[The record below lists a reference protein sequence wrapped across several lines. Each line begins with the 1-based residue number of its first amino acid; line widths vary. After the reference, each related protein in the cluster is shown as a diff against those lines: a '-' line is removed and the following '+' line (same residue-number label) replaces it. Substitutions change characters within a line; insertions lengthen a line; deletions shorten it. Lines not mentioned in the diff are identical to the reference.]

1 MLDRNRQHQIAG
13 PGHGQALSADLY
25 YDGAQNYS
33 PYGRDY
39 SEQEQ
44 GFNPLKLLF
53 YAVQYRWLIVTMVAA
68 GLVAGV
74 IVTMMQ
80 TPKYQA
86 TTQLEVLVPSAKVFQ
101 DIEVIS
107 ENADVRA
114 FLTAREKLKSRALAQ
129 RVVFQL
135 GLSEKPDFLFPTP
148 SFSLGNIFYR
158 AFGISKSP
166 STEEKTPEQR
176 EAIAIGRILT
186 DLTVNLVPNTSL
198 LSITFV
204 DQKPKYASD
213 VANQVAQSFIDQRL
227 DQTSE
232 TSDLARQFIQEQVL
246 QVKQKLQK
254 SEEELVAYAKDA
266 GITITGD
273 DKSLI
278 GSNIEALNTALAT
291 AIQDRLDAGRVV
303 DQIDKG
309 RGSSLAPVL
318 ESEGLQ
324 KLSDK
329 LADLTSQYQQKLGI
343 LKPGFPEMQQ
353 LQSQIKE
360 LQRLYNNGVLAITDS
375 LRLKYQEAQ
384 NKEADLRSKLA
395 EMEKQ
400 QVVFNDKNIKYTILK
415 REVDSNRSQYDN
427 LIAKLNE
434 VGVSSE
440 LKTQS
445 AAIADFATQPDSPYS
460 PRLSINLAI
469 ALALFLALS
478 ASIIYVIEL
487 LNNTFTNP
495 EQIEKELGLAVLGIL
510 PVVDER
516 ELMTSI
522 ADQKSGLSEAYRS
535 LRTSLQFSGAE
546 GAPRSLVVTS
556 SEPSEGKSTTSF
568 KLGQDFAALGARVLI
583 VDGDLRKP
591 NLHRLFG
598 LDNTIGLSNLLTNT
612 VRKEDLTSIFRATKY
627 PNVTVLTSGT
637 IPPNPAD
644 LLSSPKMALIVTNLG
659 KRFDLVIIDAPPI
672 VGLSDAPILSRLAE
686 GTLMVISTN
695 QVTRKSAKAALKR
708 LRAAGANVVGAA
720 MSKFAVNKFDYNYAY
735 KYMNYQYYNYGTETG
750 NPKIEGKV
758 DDGASQ
764 HAYAKSPA
772 FSRLVRRVR
781 SSVGGFLDRAKSIS

>member
-1 MLDRNRQHQIAG
+1 
-13 PGHGQALSADLY
+13 
-25 YDGAQNYS
+25 
-33 PYGRDY
+33 YGRDY
-39 SEQEQ
+39 AGQDE
-44 GFNPLKLLF
+44 GFNPLKLLL
-53 YAVQYRWLIVTMVAA
+53 YIVQYRWLIVMMAAA

-80 TPKYQA
+80 TPKYLA

-101 DIEVIS
+101 DIEVVS
-107 ENADVRA
+107 ENSDVRA

-148 SFSLGNIFYR
+148 SFSPSNIVYR
-158 AFGISKSP
+158 AFGMSKSP
-166 STEEKTPEQR
+166 SIEEKTPEER
-176 EAIAIGRILT
+176 EAIAIKRIQE
-186 DLTVNLVPNTSL
+186 DLTVNLVTNTSL

-246 QVKQKLQK
+246 QVKQKLQT
-254 SEEELVAYAKDA
+254 SEEELVTYAKDA
-266 GITITGD
+266 GITVTGD

-291 AIQDRLDAGRVV
+291 AIQERLDAGRVV
-303 DQIDKG
+303 DQIEKG
-309 RGSSLAPVL
+309 RGSSLGPVL

-324 KLSDK
+324 KLSEK

-384 NKEADLRSKLA
+384 NKETDLKSKLA
-395 EMEKQ
+395 EMERQ

-415 REVDSNRSQYDN
+415 REVDSNRSQYDS

-445 AAIADFATQPDSPYS
+445 AAIVDFASLPTAPYS
-460 PRLSINLAI
+460 PRLSINLAV
-469 ALALFLALS
+469 ALALFMALA
-478 ASIIYVIEL
+478 ASIIYIIEL

-495 EQIEKELGLAVLGIL
+495 EQIEKELGLAMLGIL
-510 PVVDER
+510 PLVGDR
-516 ELMTSI
+516 ELIASI

-546 GAPRSLVVTS
+546 GAPRSLLVTS

-568 KLGQDFAALGARVLI
+568 KLGQDFAALGARVLL

-598 LDNTIGLSNLLTNT
+598 LDNAIGLSNLLTNT
-612 VRKEDLTSIFRATKY
+612 VRKDDLPGIFRPTKY

-644 LLSSPKMALIVTNLG
+644 LLSSPKMALILTNLG
-659 KRFDLVIIDAPPI
+659 KRFDLVI
-672 VGLSDAPILSRLAE
+672 
-686 GTLMVISTN
+686 
-695 QVTRKSAKAALKR
+695 
-708 LRAAGANVVGAA
+708 
-720 MSKFAVNKFDYNYAY
+720 
-735 KYMNYQYYNYGTETG
+735 
-750 NPKIEGKV
+750 
-758 DDGASQ
+758 
-764 HAYAKSPA
+764 
-772 FSRLVRRVR
+772 
-781 SSVGGFLDRAKSIS
+781 

>member
-1 MLDRNRQHQIAG
+1 MLDRNKQHRISG

-33 PYGRDY
+33 PYGPDY
-39 SEQEQ
+39 SEQDES
-44 GFNPLKLLF
+44 FNPLKLLF
-53 YAVQYRWLIVTMVAA
+53 YAAHYRWLIVTMAAA

-101 DIEVIS
+101 DIEVVS

-148 SFSLGNIFYR
+148 DFSLSNIFYR
-158 AFGISKSP
+158 AFRISKSP
-166 STEEKTPEQR
+166 SIQETTPEER
-176 EAIAIGRILT
+176 EAIAIGRILK
-186 DLTVNLVPNTSL
+186 DLTVNLVTNTSL
-198 LSITFV
+198 LSISFV

-232 TSDLARQFIQEQVL
+232 TSDLARKFIQEQVL

-266 GITITGD
+266 GITITGG

-278 GSNIEALNTALAT
+278 GSNIEALNTALAA
-291 AIQDRLDAGRVV
+291 AIQERLDAGRVV

-309 RGSSLAPVL
+309 RGSSLGPVL

-324 KLSDK
+324 KLSDR

-360 LQRLYNNGVLAITDS
+360 LQRLYNDGVLTITDS

-384 NKEADLRSKLA
+384 NKEDDLRAKLA

-415 REVDSNRSQYDN
+415 REVDSDRSQYDS

-445 AAIADFATQPDSPYS
+445 AAIVDFAAQPELPYS

-469 ALALFLALS
+469 ALALFMAMS
-478 ASIIYVIEL
+478 GTIIYLIEL

-495 EQIEKELGLAVLGIL
+495 EQVEKELGLAMLGIL
-510 PVVDER
+510 PLVDDR
-516 ELMTSI
+516 ELVASI

-546 GAPRSLVVTS
+546 GAPRSLLVTS

-612 VRKEDLTSIFRATKY
+612 VRKEDLAGIFRATKY

-644 LLSSPKMALIVTNLG
+644 LLSSPKMALIMTNLG

-735 KYMNYQYYNYGTETG
+735 KYMNYQYYNYGTSTA
-750 NPKIEGKV
+750 KIEGKV
-758 DDGASQ
+758 DDGAGQ
-764 HAYAKSPA
+764 PAYAKSPA

-781 SSVGGFLDRAKSIS
+781 FSIGGFLDRAKSIS

>member
-1 MLDRNRQHQIAG
+1 MLDRNRQPQLAG
-13 PGHGQALSADLY
+13 PGHGQALSADSY
-25 YDGAQNYS
+25 YDVPQNYG

-39 SEQEQ
+39 AGQDE
-44 GFNPLKLLF
+44 GFNPLKLLL
-53 YAVQYRWLIVTMVAA
+53 YIVQYRWLIVMMAAA

-80 TPKYQA
+80 TPKYLA

-101 DIEVIS
+101 DIEVVS
-107 ENADVRA
+107 ENSDVRA

-148 SFSLGNIFYR
+148 SFSPSNIVYR
-158 AFGISKSP
+158 AFGMSKSP
-166 STEEKTPEQR
+166 SIEEKTPEER
-176 EAIAIGRILT
+176 EAIAIKRIQE
-186 DLTVNLVPNTSL
+186 DLTVNLVTNTSL

-246 QVKQKLQK
+246 QVKQKLQT
-254 SEEELVAYAKDA
+254 SEEELVTYAKDA
-266 GITITGD
+266 GITVTGD

-291 AIQDRLDAGRVV
+291 AIQERLDAGRVV
-303 DQIDKG
+303 DQIEKG
-309 RGSSLAPVL
+309 RGSSLGPVL

-324 KLSDK
+324 KLSEK

-360 LQRLYNNGVLAITDS
+360 LQRIYNNGVLAITDS

-384 NKEADLRSKLA
+384 NKEADLKSKLA
-395 EMEKQ
+395 EMERQ

-415 REVDSNRSQYDN
+415 REVDSNRSQYDS

-445 AAIADFATQPDSPYS
+445 AAIVDFASLPTAPYS
-460 PRLSINLAI
+460 PRLSINLAV
-469 ALALFLALS
+469 ALALFMALA
-478 ASIIYVIEL
+478 ASIIYIIEL

-495 EQIEKELGLAVLGIL
+495 EQIEKELGLAMLGIL
-510 PVVDER
+510 PLVGDR
-516 ELMTSI
+516 ELIASI

-546 GAPRSLVVTS
+546 GAPRSLLVTS

-568 KLGQDFAALGARVLI
+568 KLGQDFAALGARVLL

-598 LDNTIGLSNLLTNT
+598 LDNAIGLSNLLTNT
-612 VRKEDLTSIFRATKY
+612 VRKDDLPGIFRPTKY

-644 LLSSPKMALIVTNLG
+644 LLSSPKMALILTNLG
-659 KRFDLVIIDAPPI
+659 KRFDLVIIDAPPV

-686 GTLMVISTN
+686 GTLMVVSTN
-695 QVTRKSAKAALKR
+695 QVTRKSAKTALKR
-708 LRAAGANVVGAA
+708 L
-720 MSKFAVNKFDYNYAY
+720 
-735 KYMNYQYYNYGTETG
+735 
-750 NPKIEGKV
+750 
-758 DDGASQ
+758 
-764 HAYAKSPA
+764 
-772 FSRLVRRVR
+772 
-781 SSVGGFLDRAKSIS
+781 

>member
-1 MLDRNRQHQIAG
+1 MLDRNRQHQIVG
-13 PGHGQALSADLY
+13 PGHGQALSADVF
-25 YDGAQNYS
+25 YDGAQNYGS
-33 PYGRDY
+33 YGHEF
-39 SEQEQ
+39 SEQDQ
-44 GFNPLKLLF
+44 GFNPVRLLF
-53 YAVQYRWLIVTMVAA
+53 YVVHYRWLIAIMAAA

-74 IVTMMQ
+74 VVTMMQ
-80 TPKYQA
+80 TPKYKA

-101 DIEVIS
+101 DIEVVS
-107 ENADVRA
+107 ENSDVRA

-148 SFSLGNIFYR
+148 SFSVSNLFYR

-166 STEEKTPEQR
+166 SIEEKTPEQR
-176 EAIAIGRILT
+176 EAIAIGRVLD
-186 DLTVNLVPNTSL
+186 DLTVDLVTNTSL

-213 VANQVAQSFIDQRL
+213 IANQVAQSFIDQRL

-266 GITITGD
+266 GITVTGD

-291 AIQDRLDAGRVV
+291 AIQERLDAGRVV

-309 RGSSLAPVL
+309 RGASLGPVL

-324 KLSDK
+324 KLSEK

-360 LQRLYNNGVLAITDS
+360 LQRVYNNGVLAITDS

-384 NKEADLRSKLA
+384 NKEADLRGKLA

-415 REVDSNRSQYDN
+415 REVDSNRSQYDS

-445 AAIADFATQPDSPYS
+445 AAIVDFATLPDRPYS

-469 ALALFLALS
+469 ALALFMAIS
-478 ASIIYVIEL
+478 ASIIYIIEL

-495 EQIEKELGLAVLGIL
+495 EQIEKELGLAMLGIL
-510 PVVDER
+510 PQVDDR
-516 ELMTSI
+516 EFAASI

-546 GAPRSLVVTS
+546 GAPRSLLVTS
-556 SEPSEGKSTTSF
+556 SEPAEGKSTTAF
-568 KLGQDFAALGARVLI
+568 KLGQDFAALGAKVLL

-612 VRKEDLTSIFRATKY
+612 VRKEDLVSVFRPTKY

-644 LLSSPKMALIVTNLG
+644 LLSSPRMALIVTNLS
-659 KRFDLVIIDAPPI
+659 KRYDLVIVDAPPV

-695 QVTRKSAKAALKR
+695 QVTRKSAKTALKR

-735 KYMNYQYYNYGTETG
+735 KYMNYQYYDYGANT
-750 NPKIEGKV
+750 PKLEGKV
-758 DDGASQ
+758 DDGAGQ
-764 HAYAKSPA
+764 PAAKSPT
-772 FSRLVRRVR
+772 FRHMVRRIR
-781 SSVGGFLDRAKSIS
+781 SGIGDFLDRAKSTS

>member
-13 PGHGQALSADLY
+13 PGHGQALSPDLY

-33 PYGRDY
+33 SYGRDY
-39 SEQEQ
+39 SDPDER
-44 GFNPLKLLF
+44 FNPLRLLF
-53 YAVQYRWLIVTMVAA
+53 YVAQYRWLIVMMAAA
-68 GLVAGV
+68 GLVAGA

-107 ENADVRA
+107 ENSDVRA

-148 SFSLGNIFYR
+148 DFSISNIFYR

-166 STEEKTPEQR
+166 SIEERTPEQR
-176 EAIAIGRILT
+176 EAIAIGRVLS
-186 DLTVNLVPNTSL
+186 DLTVNLVTNTSL
-198 LSITFV
+198 LSISFA

-213 VANQVAQSFIDQRL
+213 IANQVAQSFIDQRL

-266 GITITGD
+266 GITITGEE
-273 DKSLI
+273 KSLI
-278 GSNIEALNTALAT
+278 GSNIETLNAALAT
-291 AIQDRLDAGRVV
+291 AIQERLDAGRMV

-309 RGSSLAPVL
+309 RGSSLGPVL

-324 KLSDK
+324 KITEKLS
-329 LADLTSQYQQKLGI
+329 DLTSQYQQKLGI

-353 LQSQIKE
+353 LQAQIKE
-360 LQRLYNNGVLAITDS
+360 LQRLYSNGVLNITDS
-375 LRLKYQEAQ
+375 LRQKYQEAQ
-384 NKEADLRSKLA
+384 NKEADLKSKLA
-395 EMEKQ
+395 EMEMQ
-400 QVVFNDKNIKYTILK
+400 QVIFNDKNIKYTILK

-445 AAIADFATQPDSPYS
+445 AAIVDFATPPNRHYS
-460 PRLSINLAI
+460 PSLTINLAI
-469 ALALFLALS
+469 ALFLFLALS
-478 ASIIYVIEL
+478 ASIIYIIEL

-495 EQIEKELGLAVLGIL
+495 EQIEKELGLAMLGIL
-510 PVVDER
+510 PHVDDR
-516 ELMTSI
+516 ELIASI
-522 ADQKSGLSEAYRS
+522 ADPKSGLSEAYRS

-546 GAPRSLVVTS
+546 GAPRSLLVTS
-556 SEPSEGKSTTSF
+556 AEPSEGKSTTSF

-612 VRKEDLTSIFRATKY
+612 VRKEDLASIFRATKY

-659 KRFDLVIIDAPPI
+659 KRFDLVIIDAPPV

-695 QVTRKSAKAALKR
+695 QVTRKSAKTALKR

-735 KYMNYQYYNYGTETG
+735 KYMNYQYYDYGTST
-750 NPKIEGKV
+750 PKIEGKV
-758 DDGASQ
+758 DDGADQ
-764 HAYAKSPA
+764 PAYAKSPA
-772 FSRLVRRVR
+772 FRRLVRRIR
-781 SSVGGFLDRAKSIS
+781 SSVGGFVDRAKSVS

>member
-1 MLDRNRQHQIAG
+1 MLDRSRQHQIAG
-13 PGHGQALSADLY
+13 PGHGQALSSDLY
-25 YDGAQNYS
+25 YDSGQNYS
-33 PYGRDY
+33 PYGRDA
-39 SEQEQ
+39 EQDQ

-53 YAVQYRWLIVTMVAA
+53 YAVHYRWLIAMMMAA

-74 IVTMMQ
+74 VVTMMQ

-101 DIEVIS
+101 DIEVVS
-107 ENADVRA
+107 ESSDIRA
-114 FLTAREKLKSRALAQ
+114 FQTAREKLKSRALAQ

-148 SFSLGNIFYR
+148 DFSISNIFYR
-158 AFGISKSP
+158 AFRISKAP
-166 STEEKTPEQR
+166 SIEEKTPEQR
-176 EAIAIGRILT
+176 EAIAIKRVLS
-186 DLTVNLVPNTSL
+186 DLTVNLVTNTSL
-198 LSITFV
+198 LSITFL

-213 VANQVAQSFIDQRL
+213 VANQVAQSYIDQRL
-227 DQTSE
+227 DQTSA

-254 SEEELVAYAKDA
+254 SEEDLVAYARDA
-266 GITITGD
+266 GITITGS

-278 GSNIEALNTALAT
+278 GSNIEALNVALQTAT
-291 AIQDRLDAGRVV
+291 QERSDAGSVV

-309 RGSSLAPVL
+309 RGASLGPVL
-318 ESEGLQ
+318 ESKGLQ
-324 KLSDK
+324 VLSDK
-329 LADLTSQYQQKLGI
+329 LADLNSQYQQKLGI

-353 LQSQIKE
+353 LQAQIRE
-360 LQRLYNNGVLAITDS
+360 LQRVYNNGVLAITDS

-384 NKEADLRSKLA
+384 NKEADLRTKLVD
-395 EMEKQ
+395 MERQ
-400 QVVFNDKNIKYTILK
+400 QVDFNDKNIKYTILK
-415 REVDSNRSQYDN
+415 REVDSNRSQYDS

-445 AAIADFATQPDSPYS
+445 AAIVDFATQPTAPYS
-460 PRLSINLAI
+460 PRLSINLTI
-469 ALALFLALS
+469 ALALFMAIS
-478 ASIIYVIEL
+478 SSIIYVIEL

-495 EQIEKELGLAVLGIL
+495 EQIEKELGLAMLGIL
-510 PVVDER
+510 PHVDDR
-516 ELMTSI
+516 ELIASI
-522 ADQKSGLSEAYRS
+522 ADHKSGLSEAYRS

-546 GAPRSLVVTS
+546 GAPRSLLVTS
-556 SEPSEGKSTTSF
+556 SEPAEGKSTTAF
-568 KLGQDFAALGARVLI
+568 KLGQDFAALGARVLL

-612 VRKEDLTSIFRATKY
+612 VRKEDLAGLFRSTKY

-644 LLSSPKMALIVTNLG
+644 LLSSPKMALIVTNLS
-659 KRFDLVIIDAPPI
+659 KRYDLVIIDAPPI

-686 GTLMVISTN
+686 GTLMVVSTK
-695 QVTRKSAKAALKR
+695 QVTRKSAKTALKR

-735 KYMNYQYYNYGTETG
+735 KYMNYQYYNYGTSTQ
-750 NPKIEGKV
+750 KLEGKV
-758 DDGASQ
+758 DDGADQPTRPRSSTFR
-764 HAYAKSPA
+764 H
-772 FSRLVRRVR
+772 LVRRIR
-781 SSVGGFLDRAKSIS
+781 SSISGFVDRAKSTP

>member
-1 MLDRNRQHQIAG
+1 MLDRNRQPQLAG
-13 PGHGQALSADLY
+13 PGHGQALSADSY
-25 YDGAQNYS
+25 YDVPQNYG

-39 SEQEQ
+39 AGQDE
-44 GFNPLKLLF
+44 GFNPLKLLL
-53 YAVQYRWLIVTMVAA
+53 YIVQYRWLIVMMAAA

-101 DIEVIS
+101 DIEVVS
-107 ENADVRA
+107 ENSDVRA

-135 GLSEKPDFLFPTP
+135 GLGERPDFLFPTP
-148 SFSLGNIFYR
+148 SFSPSNIVYR
-158 AFGISKSP
+158 AFGMSKSP
-166 STEEKTPEQR
+166 SIEEKTPEER
-176 EAIAIGRILT
+176 EAIAIKRIQE
-186 DLTVNLVPNTSL
+186 DLTVNLVTNTSL

-246 QVKQKLQK
+246 QVKQKLQT
-254 SEEELVAYAKDA
+254 SEKELVTYAKDA
-266 GITITGD
+266 GITVTGD

-291 AIQDRLDAGRVV
+291 AIQERLDAGRVV
-303 DQIDKG
+303 DQIEKG
-309 RGSSLAPVL
+309 RGSSLGPVL

-384 NKEADLRSKLA
+384 NKETDLKSKLA
-395 EMEKQ
+395 EMERQ

-415 REVDSNRSQYDN
+415 REVDSNRSQYDS

-445 AAIADFATQPDSPYS
+445 AAIVDFASLPTAPYS
-460 PRLSINLAI
+460 PRLSINLAV
-469 ALALFLALS
+469 ALALFMALA
-478 ASIIYVIEL
+478 ASIIYIIEL

-495 EQIEKELGLAVLGIL
+495 EQIEKELGLTMLGIL
-510 PVVDER
+510 PLVGDR
-516 ELMTSI
+516 ELIASI

-546 GAPRSLVVTS
+546 GAPRSLLVTS

-568 KLGQDFAALGARVLI
+568 KLGQDFAALGARVLL

-598 LDNTIGLSNLLTNT
+598 LDNAIGLSNLLTNT
-612 VRKEDLTSIFRATKY
+612 VRKDDLPGIFRPTKY

-644 LLSSPKMALIVTNLG
+644 LLSSPKMALILTNLG
-659 KRFDLVIIDAPPI
+659 KRFDLVIIDAPPV

-686 GTLMVISTN
+686 GTLMVVSTN
-695 QVTRKSAKAALKR
+695 QVTRKSAKTALKR
-708 LRAAGANVVGAA
+708 LRSAGANVIGAA
-720 MSKFAVNKFDYNYAY
+720 MSKFTVNKFDYNYAY
-735 KYMNYQYYNYGTETG
+735 KYMNYQYYDYGAST
-750 NPKIEGKV
+750 PKIEGKV
-758 DDGASQ
+758 DDGAGQ
-764 HAYAKSPA
+764 PAHAKSPA
-772 FSRLVRRVR
+772 FRRLVRRLR
-781 SSVGGFLDRAKSIS
+781 SGVGGFVGRAKSAS

>member
-13 PGHGQALSADLY
+13 PGNVQALSADLY
-25 YDGAQNYS
+25 YDGAQSYS

-39 SEQEQ
+39 SEQEES
-44 GFNPLKLLF
+44 FNPLKLLF
-53 YAVQYRWLIVTMVAA
+53 YVVQYRWLITMMAAA
-68 GLVAGV
+68 GLIAGV
-74 IVTMMQ
+74 IITMMQ
-80 TPKYQA
+80 TPRYQA

-101 DIEVIS
+101 DIEVVS

-135 GLSEKPDFLFPTP
+135 GLTEKPDFLFPTP
-148 SFSLGNIFYR
+148 SFSLGNVFYR

-166 STEEKTPEQR
+166 SIQEKTPEQR
-176 EAIAIGRILT
+176 EAIAIERILD

-232 TSDLARQFIQEQVL
+232 TSDLARQFIQEQVA

-309 RGSSLAPVL
+309 RGSSLSPVL

-324 KLSDK
+324 KLSEK

-400 QVVFNDKNIKYTILK
+400 QVTFNDKNIKYTILK

-427 LIAKLNE
+427 FIAKLNE

-445 AAIADFATQPDSPYS
+445 AAITDFATQPERPYS

-469 ALALFLALS
+469 ALALFLAFS
-478 ASIIYVIEL
+478 ASIVYIIEL

-495 EQIEKELGLAVLGIL
+495 EQVEKELGLAMLGIL
-510 PVVDER
+510 PLVDDR
-516 ELMTSI
+516 ELTASI

-568 KLGQDFAALGARVLI
+568 KLGQEFAALGARVLI

-612 VRKEDLTSIFRATKY
+612 VRKDDLANIFRATKY

-644 LLSSPKMALIVTNLG
+644 LLSSPKMALIITNLG
-659 KRFDLVIIDAPPI
+659 KRFDIVIVDAPPV

-686 GTLMVISTN
+686 GTLLVISSN
-695 QVTRKSAKAALKR
+695 QVTRKSAKTALKR
-708 LRAAGANVVGAA
+708 LRSAGSNVVGAA
-720 MSKFAVNKFDYNYAY
+720 MSKFAVNKFDYNYGY
-735 KYMNYQYYNYGTETG
+735 KYMNYQYYNYGTDTST
-750 NPKIEGKV
+750 PKIEGKL
-758 DDGASQ
+758 DDGAGQ
-764 HAYAKSPA
+764 PAYAKSAA
-772 FSRLVRRVR
+772 FKRLVRRIR
-781 SSVGGFLDRAKSIS
+781 SGVAGFVDRAKSIS

>member
-13 PGHGQALSADLY
+13 PGHGQAVSADLY

-33 PYGRDY
+33 AYGRNY
-39 SEQEQ
+39 SEQDER
-44 GFNPLKLLF
+44 FNPLKLFF
-53 YAVQYRWLIVTMVAA
+53 YVVQYRWLIVMMVAA
-68 GLVAGV
+68 GLVAGAV
-74 IVTMMQ
+74 VTMLQ
-80 TPKYQA
+80 TPRYQA
-86 TTQLEVLVPSAKVFQ
+86 TTKLEILVPSAKVFQ
-101 DIEVIS
+101 DIEVVS
-107 ENADVRA
+107 EDSDVRA

-148 SFSLGNIFYR
+148 DFSLSNILYR

-166 STEEKTPEQR
+166 SLQERTPEER
-176 EAIAIGRILT
+176 EAIAIGRVVSN
-186 DLTVNLVPNTSL
+186 LTVTLVTNTSL
-198 LSITFV
+198 LSITFE
-204 DQKPKYASD
+204 DQNPKYASD

-232 TSDLARQFIQEQVL
+232 TSDLAREFIQEQVL

-278 GSNIEALNTALAT
+278 GSNIEALNAALAT
-291 AIQDRLDAGRVV
+291 AIQDRLDAGRAV

-309 RGSSLAPVL
+309 RGASLGPVL
-318 ESEGLQ
+318 ESKGLQ
-324 KLSDK
+324 ALSEKLG
-329 LADLTSQYQQKLGI
+329 DLTSQYQQKLGI

-360 LQRLYNNGVLAITDS
+360 LRRLYDNGVLTITDS

-384 NKEADLRSKLA
+384 NKEADLKSKLA

-415 REVDSNRSQYDN
+415 REVDSNRSQYDS

-440 LKTQS
+440 LKTQR
-445 AAIADFATQPDSPYS
+445 AGIVDFATQPGAPYS
-460 PRLSINLAI
+460 PRLSTNLLI
-469 ALALFLALS
+469 ALGLFMALS
-478 ASIIYVIEL
+478 TSIIYIIEL

-495 EQIEKELGLAVLGIL
+495 EQIEKELGLAMLGIL
-510 PVVDER
+510 PLVDDR
-516 ELMTSI
+516 DLIASI

-546 GAPRSLVVTS
+546 GAPRSLLVTS

-612 VRKEDLTSIFRATKY
+612 VRKEDLASIFRATKY

-659 KRFDLVIIDAPPI
+659 KRFDLVIIDAPPV

-695 QVTRKSAKAALKR
+695 QVTRKSAKTALKR

-720 MSKFAVNKFDYNYAY
+720 MS
-735 KYMNYQYYNYGTETG
+735 
-750 NPKIEGKV
+750 
-758 DDGASQ
+758 
-764 HAYAKSPA
+764 
-772 FSRLVRRVR
+772 
-781 SSVGGFLDRAKSIS
+781 

>member
-1 MLDRNRQHQIAG
+1 MLDRSRQHQLAA
-13 PGHGQALSADLY
+13 PGHGQALSSDHY
-25 YDGAQNYS
+25 FDGGQHHS
-33 PYGRDY
+33 PYGRD
-39 SEQEQ
+39 SAEQDQ

-53 YAVQYRWLIVTMVAA
+53 YVVQYRWLIAMMMAA

-74 IVTMMQ
+74 VVTMMQ
-80 TPKYQA
+80 TSKYQA

-101 DIEVIS
+101 DIEVVS
-107 ENADVRA
+107 ENSDIRA
-114 FLTAREKLKSRALAQ
+114 FQTAREKLKSRALAQ

-148 SFSLGNIFYR
+148 DFSISNIFYR
-158 AFGISKSP
+158 AFRITKAP
-166 STEEKTPEQR
+166 SIEEKTPEQR
-176 EAIAIGRILT
+176 EAVAIRRVL
-186 DLTVNLVPNTSL
+186 DNLTVNLVTNTSL
-198 LSITFV
+198 LSITFF

-213 VANQVAQSFIDQRL
+213 VANQVAQSFIDQRV

-232 TSDLARQFIQEQVL
+232 TSDLARQFIQEQVS

-254 SEEELVAYAKDA
+254 SEEELVAYARDA

-273 DKSLI
+273 NKSLI
-278 GSNIEALNTALAT
+278 GSNIEALNTALQAAT
-291 AIQDRLDAGRVV
+291 QERSDAGSVV

-309 RGSSLAPVL
+309 RGGSLGPVL
-318 ESEGLQ
+318 ESKGLQ
-324 KLSDK
+324 LLSDK
-329 LADLTSQYQQKLGI
+329 LADLNSQYQQKLGV

-360 LQRLYNNGVLAITDS
+360 LQRVYNNGVLAITDS
-375 LRLKYQEAQ
+375 LRLKYQQAQ
-384 NKEADLRSKLA
+384 DKEADLRAKLA
-395 EMEKQ
+395 DMEQQ
-400 QVVFNDKNIKYTILK
+400 QVAFNDKNIKYTILK
-415 REVDSNRSQYDN
+415 REVDSNRSQYDS

-445 AAIADFATQPDSPYS
+445 AAIVDVATQPTAPYS

-469 ALALFLALS
+469 AVALFMAIS
-478 ASIIYVIEL
+478 GSIIYVIEL

-495 EQIEKELGLAVLGIL
+495 EQVEKELGLAMLGIL
-510 PVVDER
+510 PHVDDR
-516 ELMTSI
+516 ELIASI
-522 ADQKSGLSEAYRS
+522 ADQKSGLSESYRS

-546 GAPRSLVVTS
+546 GAPRSLLVTS
-556 SEPSEGKSTTSF
+556 SEPAEGKSTTAF

-612 VRKEDLTSIFRATKY
+612 VRKEDLATIFRPTKY

-644 LLSSPKMALIVTNLG
+644 LLSSPKMALIVTNLS
-659 KRFDLVIIDAPPI
+659 KRYDLVIIDAPPI
-672 VGLSDAPILSRLAE
+672 VGLSDAPILSRLAD
-686 GTLMVISTN
+686 GTLMVISTK
-695 QVTRKSAKAALKR
+695 QVTRKSAKTALKR

-735 KYMNYQYYNYGTETG
+735 KYMNYQYYNYGTST
-750 NPKIEGKV
+750 PKLEGKV
-758 DDGASQ
+758 DDGADQ
-764 HAYAKSPA
+764 PARAKSST
-772 FSRLVRRVR
+772 FRHLVRRIR
-781 SSVGGFLDRAKSIS
+781 SSVSGFVERAKSTP

>member
-1 MLDRNRQHQIAG
+1 
-13 PGHGQALSADLY
+13 
-25 YDGAQNYS
+25 
-33 PYGRDY
+33 
-39 SEQEQ
+39 
-44 GFNPLKLLF
+44 
-53 YAVQYRWLIVTMVAA
+53 
-68 GLVAGV
+68 
-74 IVTMMQ
+74 
-80 TPKYQA
+80 
-86 TTQLEVLVPSAKVFQ
+86 LEVLVPSAKVFQ
-101 DIEVIS
+101 DIEVVS
-107 ENADVRA
+107 ESSDMRA
-114 FLTAREKLKSRALAQ
+114 FQTAREKLKSRALAQ

-148 SFSLGNIFYR
+148 NFSLSNIFYR

-166 STEEKTPEQR
+166 SIEEKTPEER
-176 EAIAIGRILT
+176 EEIAIKRVLN
-186 DLTVNLVPNTSL
+186 DLSVTLVTNTSL
-198 LSITFV
+198 LSITFA

-213 VANQVAQSFIDQRL
+213 ISNQVAQSFIDQRL

-254 SEEELVAYAKDA
+254 SEEELVAYAKDV

-291 AIQDRLDAGRVV
+291 AIQDRLDAGRMV

-309 RGSSLAPVL
+309 RGSSLGPVL

-324 KLSDK
+324 KLKEK

-343 LKPGFPEMQQ
+343 LKPGFPEMRQ
-353 LQSQIKE
+353 LQAQITE
-360 LQRLYNNGVLAITDS
+360 LQRLYNNGVLTITDS
-375 LRLKYQEAQ
+375 LRLKYQEAR
-384 NKEADLRSKLA
+384 NKEADLKSKLA
-395 EMEKQ
+395 EMENQ
-400 QVVFNDKNIKYTILK
+400 QVIFNDKNIKYTILK

-445 AAIADFATQPDSPYS
+445 AAIVDFAALPDRPYS
-460 PRLSINLAI
+460 PRLIINLAI
-469 ALALFLALS
+469 ALALFMALS
-478 ASIIYVIEL
+478 ASIIYIIEL
-487 LNNTFTNP
+487 LNNTFTYP
-495 EQIEKELGLAVLGIL
+495 EQIEKELGLAMLGIL
-510 PVVDER
+510 PLIDDR
-516 ELMTSI
+516 ELIASI
-522 ADQKSGLSEAYRS
+522 NDQKSGLSEAYRS

-546 GAPRSLVVTS
+546 GAPRSLLVTS

-612 VRKEDLTSIFRATKY
+612 VRKEDLASIFRTTKY

-644 LLSSPKMALIVTNLG
+644 LLSSPKMALIITNLS

-695 QVTRKSAKAALKR
+695 QVTRKSAKTALKR

-735 KYMNYQYYNYGTETG
+735 KYMNYQYYDYGTST
-750 NPKIEGKV
+750 PKIEGKV
-758 DDGASQ
+758 DDGADQ
-764 HAYAKSPA
+764 PAYAKSPA
-772 FSRLVRRVR
+772 FRRLVRRIR
-781 SSVGGFLDRAKSIS
+781 SSVGGFVDRAKSVS

>member
-13 PGHGQALSADLY
+13 PGHSQALTADLY

-33 PYGRDY
+33 PYGRDTLE
-39 SEQEQ
+39 SDQR
-44 GFNPLKLLF
+44 FSPLKLLF
-53 YAVQYRWLIVTMVAA
+53 YAVQYRWLIVIMAVA

-74 IVTMMQ
+74 IITMMQ

-101 DIEVIS
+101 DIEVVS
-107 ENADVRA
+107 ENSDVRA
-114 FLTAREKLKSRALAQ
+114 FLTAREKLRSRALAQ

-148 SFSLGNIFYR
+148 DFSPINIFYR
-158 AFGISKSP
+158 AFGISKAP
-166 STEEKTPEQR
+166 STEGKTPEQR
-176 EAIAIGRILT
+176 EAIAIDRVLSG
-186 DLTVNLVPNTSL
+186 LTVDLVPNTSL
-198 LSITFV
+198 LSITFN

-227 DQTSE
+227 DQTGE

-246 QVKQKLQK
+246 QVKRRLQK

-266 GITITGD
+266 GITITGEE
-273 DKSLI
+273 KSLI
-278 GSNIEALNTALAT
+278 GSNIETLNTALAT
-291 AIQDRLDAGRVV
+291 AIQERLDAGRMV

-309 RGSSLAPVL
+309 RAASLGPVL

-324 KLSDK
+324 KITEKLS
-329 LADLTSQYQQKLGI
+329 DLTSQYQQKLGI

-353 LQSQIKE
+353 LQAQIKE
-360 LQRLYNNGVLAITDS
+360 LQRLYDNGVLTITDS
-375 LRLKYQEAQ
+375 LRQRYQEAQ
-384 NKEADLRSKLA
+384 NKEADLKTKLA
-395 EMEKQ
+395 EMETQ
-400 QVVFNDKNIKYTILK
+400 QVIFNDKNIKYTILK
-415 REVDSNRSQYDN
+415 REVDSNRSQYDS

-445 AAIADFATQPDSPYS
+445 AAIVDFAALPERPYS
-460 PRLSINLAI
+460 PRLSLNLAA
-469 ALALFLALS
+469 ALALFMALG
-478 ASIIYVIEL
+478 ASVIYVIEL
-487 LNNTFTNP
+487 LNNTFTSP
-495 EQIEKELGLAVLGIL
+495 EQIEKELGLALLGIL
-510 PVVDER
+510 PYVDDR
-516 ELMTSI
+516 ELATSI

-546 GAPRSLVVTS
+546 GAPRSLIVTS

-612 VRKEDLTSIFRATKY
+612 VRKEDLASIFRATKY

-659 KRFDLVIIDAPPI
+659 KRFDLVIIDAPPV

-695 QVTRKSAKAALKR
+695 QVTRKSAKTALKR

-735 KYMNYQYYNYGTETG
+735 KYMNYQYYNYGTDSST
-750 NPKIEGKV
+750 PKIEGKV

-764 HAYAKSPA
+764 PAYAKSPA
-772 FSRLVRRVR
+772 FRRLVRRIR

>member
-1 MLDRNRQHQIAG
+1 MLDRNRQPQIAG
-13 PGHGQALSADLY
+13 SGHGQGLSADLY
-25 YDGAQNYS
+25 YDAAQNYS

-39 SEQEQ
+39 AAQHE
-44 GFNPLKLLF
+44 GFNPLRLLF
-53 YAVQYRWLIVTMVAA
+53 YVIQYRWLIVMTAVA

-101 DIEVIS
+101 DIEVVS
-107 ENADVRA
+107 ENSDVRA

-135 GLSEKPDFLFPTP
+135 GLAEKPDFLFPTP
-148 SFSLGNIFYR
+148 SFSIGNIFYR

-166 STEEKTPEQR
+166 SIQEKTPEER
-176 EAIAIGRILT
+176 EGMAIKRVLD
-186 DLTVNLVPNTSL
+186 DLTVNLVTNTSL

-266 GITITGD
+266 GIVTGG

-291 AIQDRLDAGRVV
+291 AIQERLDAGRMVG
-303 DQIDKG
+303 QIDKG
-309 RGSSLAPVL
+309 RGASLGPVL

-324 KLSDK
+324 KLSEK
-329 LADLTSQYQQKLGI
+329 LADLTSQYQQKLGV

-375 LRLKYQEAQ
+375 LRLKFQEAQ
-384 NKEADLRSKLA
+384 NKEADLKAKLT
-395 EMEKQ
+395 ELEKQ
-400 QVVFNDKNIKYTILK
+400 QIVFNDKNIKYTILK
-415 REVDSNRSQYDN
+415 REVDSNRSQYDG

-445 AAIADFATQPDSPYS
+445 AAIVDFATRPLSPYS

-469 ALALFLALS
+469 SLALFMALS
-478 ASIIYVIEL
+478 ASIIYIVEL

-495 EQIEKELGLAVLGIL
+495 EQIEKELGLTMLGIL
-510 PVVDER
+510 PLVDDR
-516 ELMTSI
+516 ELIASI

-535 LRTSLQFSGAE
+535 LRTSLQFSGAQ
-546 GAPRSLVVTS
+546 GAPRSLLVTS
-556 SEPSEGKSTTSF
+556 SEPSEGKSTTSV
-568 KLGQDFAALGARVLI
+568 KLSQDFAALGAKILL

-598 LDNTIGLSNLLTNT
+598 LDNAIGLSNLLTNT
-612 VRKEDLTSIFRATKY
+612 VRKEDLAGIFRATKY

-644 LLSSPKMALIVTNLG
+644 LLSSPKMALIITNLG
-659 KRFDLVIIDAPPI
+659 KRFDLVIIDAPPV
-672 VGLSDAPILSRLAE
+672 VGLSDAPILGRLAE

-695 QVTRKSAKAALKR
+695 QVTRKSAKKALKR
-708 LRAAGANVVGAA
+708 LRAAGANVIGAA
-720 MSKFAVNKFDYNYAY
+720 MSKFQVNKFDYNYAY
-735 KYMNYQYYNYGTETG
+735 KYMNYQYYEYGTKT
-750 NPKIEGKV
+750 PKIEGRV
-758 DDGASQ
+758 DGGADQ
-764 HAYAKSPA
+764 PAHAKSPA
-772 FSRLVRRVR
+772 FRRLVRRLR
-781 SSVGGFLDRAKSIS
+781 SGVDSFVDRAKSSY

>member
-13 PGHGQALSADLY
+13 PGHGQTLSADLY

-33 PYGRDY
+33 PYGRDPA
-39 SEQEQ
+39 EQDT

-53 YAVQYRWLIVTMVAA
+53 YVVQYRWLIVTMAAA
-68 GLVAGV
+68 GLVAGIV
-74 IVTMMQ
+74 ITMLQ

-101 DIEVIS
+101 DIEVVA

-114 FLTAREKLKSRALAQ
+114 FLTAREKLRSRALAQ

-135 GLSEKPDFLFPTP
+135 GLSEKPDFLFPTAD
-148 SFSLGNIFYR
+148 FSLSNIFYR

-166 STEEKTPEQR
+166 SVEEKTPEQR
-176 EAIAIGRILT
+176 EAIAIGRVLK

-198 LSITFV
+198 LSITFA

-266 GITITGD
+266 GITVTGD

-291 AIQDRLDAGRVV
+291 AIQDRLDAGRMV

-309 RGSSLAPVL
+309 RGSSLGPVL

-324 KLSDK
+324 KLSEK

-353 LQSQIKE
+353 LQSQIRE
-360 LQRLYNNGVLAITDS
+360 LKRIYNNGVLAITDS

-384 NKEADLRSKLA
+384 NKEADLKTKLA

-400 QVVFNDKNIKYTILK
+400 QVIFNDKNIKYTILK
-415 REVDSNRSQYDN
+415 REVDSNRSQYDS

-445 AAIADFATQPDSPYS
+445 AAIVDFAAQPSSPYS
-460 PRLSINLAI
+460 PVLSRNLAI
-469 ALALFLALS
+469 ALALFMALS
-478 ASIIYVIEL
+478 ASIIYIIEL

-495 EQIEKELGLAVLGIL
+495 EQVEKELGLAMLGIL
-510 PVVDER
+510 PLVNDR
-516 ELMTSI
+516 ELAASI

-546 GAPRSLVVTS
+546 GAPRSLLVTS

-568 KLGQDFAALGARVLI
+568 KLGQDFAALGARVLL

-591 NLHRLFG
+591 NLHRMLG
-598 LDNTIGLSNLLTNT
+598 LDNAIGLSNLLTNT
-612 VRKEDLTSIFRATKY
+612 VRKEDLASIFRPTKY

-644 LLSSPKMALIVTNLG
+644 LLSSPKMALILTNLG
-659 KRFDLVIIDAPPI
+659 KRFDLVIIDAPPV
-672 VGLSDAPILSRLAE
+672 VGLSDSPILSRLAE

-695 QVTRKSAKAALKR
+695 QVTRKSAKTALKR

-735 KYMNYQYYNYGTETG
+735 KYMNYQYYSYGTST
-750 NPKIEGKV
+750 PKIEGRV
-758 DDGASQ
+758 DDAAGQ
-764 HAYAKSPA
+764 PAYGKSPA
-772 FSRLVRRVR
+772 FSHLVRRIR
-781 SSVGGFLDRAKSIS
+781 SGVGGFLDRAKSIS

>member
-1 MLDRNRQHQIAG
+1 MLDRNRQPQLAG
-13 PGHGQALSADLY
+13 PGHGQALSADSY
-25 YDGAQNYS
+25 YDVPQNYG

-39 SEQEQ
+39 AGQDE
-44 GFNPLKLLF
+44 GFNPLKLLL
-53 YAVQYRWLIVTMVAA
+53 YIVQYRWLIVMMAAA

-80 TPKYQA
+80 TPKYLA

-101 DIEVIS
+101 DIEVVS
-107 ENADVRA
+107 ENSDVRA

-148 SFSLGNIFYR
+148 SFSPSNIVYR
-158 AFGISKSP
+158 AFGMSKSP
-166 STEEKTPEQR
+166 SIEEKTPEER
-176 EAIAIGRILT
+176 EAIAIKRIQE
-186 DLTVNLVPNTSL
+186 DLTVNLVTNTSL

-204 DQKPKYASD
+204 DQKPKYSSD

-232 TSDLARQFIQEQVL
+232 TSDLARQFIQEQVW
-246 QVKQKLQK
+246 QVKQKLQT
-254 SEEELVAYAKDA
+254 SEEELVTYAKDA
-266 GITITGD
+266 GITVTGD

-291 AIQDRLDAGRVV
+291 AIQERLDAGRVV
-303 DQIDKG
+303 DQIEKG
-309 RGSSLAPVL
+309 RGSSLGPVL

-324 KLSDK
+324 KLSEK

-360 LQRLYNNGVLAITDS
+360 LQRIYNNGVLAITDS

-384 NKEADLRSKLA
+384 NKEADLKSKLA
-395 EMEKQ
+395 EMERQ

-415 REVDSNRSQYDN
+415 REVDSNRSQYDS

-445 AAIADFATQPDSPYS
+445 AAIVDFASLPTAPYS
-460 PRLSINLAI
+460 PRLSINLAV
-469 ALALFLALS
+469 ALALFMALA
-478 ASIIYVIEL
+478 ASIIYIIEL

-495 EQIEKELGLAVLGIL
+495 EQIEKELGLAMLGIL
-510 PVVDER
+510 PLVGDR
-516 ELMTSI
+516 ELIASI

-546 GAPRSLVVTS
+546 GAPRSLLVTS

-568 KLGQDFAALGARVLI
+568 KLGQDFAALGARVLL

-598 LDNTIGLSNLLTNT
+598 LDNAIGLSNLLTNT
-612 VRKEDLTSIFRATKY
+612 VRKDDLPGIFRPTKY
-627 PNVTVLTSGT
+627 PDVTVLTSGT

-644 LLSSPKMALIVTNLG
+644 LLSSPKMALILTNLG
-659 KRFDLVIIDAPPI
+659 KRFDLVIIDAPPV

-686 GTLMVISTN
+686 GTLMVVSTN
-695 QVTRKSAKAALKR
+695 QVTRKSAKTALKR
-708 LRAAGANVVGAA
+708 LRSAGANVIGAA
-720 MSKFAVNKFDYNYAY
+720 MSKFTVNKFDYNYAY
-735 KYMNYQYYNYGTETG
+735 KYMNYQYYDYGAST
-750 NPKIEGKV
+750 PKIEGKV
-758 DDGASQ
+758 DDGAGEPA
-764 HAYAKSPA
+764 HAKSPA
-772 FSRLVRRVR
+772 FRRLVRRLR
-781 SSVGGFLDRAKSIS
+781 SGVGGFVDRAKSAS

>member
-1 MLDRNRQHQIAG
+1 MLDRNRQPQIAG
-13 PGHGQALSADLY
+13 PGYGQALSADLY

-39 SEQEQ
+39 AAQDE
-44 GFNPLKLLF
+44 GFNPLRLLF
-53 YAVQYRWLIVTMVAA
+53 YVIQYRWLIVMMAVA

-101 DIEVIS
+101 DIEVVS
-107 ENADVRA
+107 ENSDVRA

-135 GLSEKPDFLFPTP
+135 GLAEKPDFLFPTP
-148 SFSLGNIFYR
+148 SFSIGNIFYR
-158 AFGISKSP
+158 AFGISKSL
-166 STEEKTPEQR
+166 SIQEKTPEER
-176 EAIAIGRILT
+176 EGMAIKRVLD
-186 DLTVNLVPNTSL
+186 DLTVNLVTNTSL

-266 GITITGD
+266 GITVTG

-291 AIQDRLDAGRVV
+291 AIQERLDAGRMV
-303 DQIDKG
+303 DQVDKG
-309 RGSSLAPVL
+309 RGASLGPVL

-324 KLSDK
+324 KLSEK

-375 LRLKYQEAQ
+375 LRLKFQEAQ
-384 NKEADLRSKLA
+384 NKEADLKAKLT
-395 EMEKQ
+395 ELEKQ
-400 QVVFNDKNIKYTILK
+400 QIVFNDKNIKYTILK
-415 REVDSNRSQYDN
+415 REVDSNRSQYDG

-445 AAIADFATQPDSPYS
+445 AAVVDFATRPLSPYS

-469 ALALFLALS
+469 ALALFMALS
-478 ASIIYVIEL
+478 ASIIYIVEL

-495 EQIEKELGLAVLGIL
+495 EQIEKELGLAMLGIL
-510 PVVDER
+510 PLVDDR
-516 ELMTSI
+516 ELIASI

-546 GAPRSLVVTS
+546 GAPRSLLVTS

-568 KLGQDFAALGARVLI
+568 KLGQDFAALGAKVLL

-598 LDNTIGLSNLLTNT
+598 LDNAIGLSNLLTNT
-612 VRKEDLTSIFRATKY
+612 VRKEDLAGIFRATKY

-644 LLSSPKMALIVTNLG
+644 LLSSPKMALIITNLG
-659 KRFDLVIIDAPPI
+659 KRFDLVIIDAPPV
-672 VGLSDAPILSRLAE
+672 VGLSDAPILGRLAE

-695 QVTRKSAKAALKR
+695 QVTRKSAKTALKR
-708 LRAAGANVVGAA
+708 LRAAGANVIGAA
-720 MSKFAVNKFDYNYAY
+720 MSKFQVNKFDYNYAY
-735 KYMNYQYYNYGTETG
+735 KYMNSQYYEYGTNT
-750 NPKIEGKV
+750 PKIEGKV
-758 DDGASQ
+758 DGGAGQ
-764 HAYAKSPA
+764 PAHAKSPA
-772 FSRLVRRVR
+772 FRRLVRRLR
-781 SSVGGFLDRAKSIS
+781 SGVDGFVERAKSSS

>member
-1 MLDRNRQHQIAG
+1 MLDRNRQPQLAG
-13 PGHGQALSADLY
+13 PGHGQALSADSY
-25 YDGAQNYS
+25 YDVPQNYG

-39 SEQEQ
+39 AGQDE
-44 GFNPLKLLF
+44 GFNPLKLLL
-53 YAVQYRWLIVTMVAA
+53 YIVQYRWLIVMMAAA

-80 TPKYQA
+80 TPKYLA

-101 DIEVIS
+101 DIEVVS
-107 ENADVRA
+107 ENSDVRA

-148 SFSLGNIFYR
+148 SFSPSNIVYR
-158 AFGISKSP
+158 AFGMSKSP
-166 STEEKTPEQR
+166 SIEEKTPEER
-176 EAIAIGRILT
+176 EAIAIKRIQE
-186 DLTVNLVPNTSL
+186 DLTVNLVTNTSL

-246 QVKQKLQK
+246 QVKQKLQT
-254 SEEELVAYAKDA
+254 SEEELVTYAKDA
-266 GITITGD
+266 GITVTGD

-291 AIQDRLDAGRVV
+291 AIQERLDAGRVV
-303 DQIDKG
+303 DQIEKG
-309 RGSSLAPVL
+309 RGSSLGPVL

-324 KLSDK
+324 KLSEK

-360 LQRLYNNGVLAITDS
+360 LQRIYNNGVLAITDS

-384 NKEADLRSKLA
+384 NKEADLKSKLA
-395 EMEKQ
+395 EMERQ

-415 REVDSNRSQYDN
+415 REVDSNRSQYDS

-445 AAIADFATQPDSPYS
+445 AAIVDFASLPTAPYS
-460 PRLSINLAI
+460 PRLSINLAV
-469 ALALFLALS
+469 ALALFMALA
-478 ASIIYVIEL
+478 ASIIYIIEL

-495 EQIEKELGLAVLGIL
+495 EQIEKELGLAMLGIL
-510 PVVDER
+510 PLVGDR
-516 ELMTSI
+516 ELIASI

-546 GAPRSLVVTS
+546 GAPRSLLVTS

-568 KLGQDFAALGARVLI
+568 KLGQDFAALGARVLL

-598 LDNTIGLSNLLTNT
+598 LDNAIGLSNLLTNT
-612 VRKEDLTSIFRATKY
+612 VRKDDLPGIFRPTKY

-644 LLSSPKMALIVTNLG
+644 LLSSPKMALILTNLG
-659 KRFDLVIIDAPPI
+659 KRFDLVIIDAPPV

-686 GTLMVISTN
+686 GTLMVVSTN
-695 QVTRKSAKAALKR
+695 QV
-708 LRAAGANVVGAA
+708 
-720 MSKFAVNKFDYNYAY
+720 
-735 KYMNYQYYNYGTETG
+735 
-750 NPKIEGKV
+750 
-758 DDGASQ
+758 
-764 HAYAKSPA
+764 
-772 FSRLVRRVR
+772 
-781 SSVGGFLDRAKSIS
+781 

>member
-13 PGHGQALSADLY
+13 PGHGQGLSPDLY

-33 PYGRDY
+33 SYGRDY
-39 SEQEQ
+39 SEQDE
-44 GFNPLKLLF
+44 GFNPLRLLF
-53 YAVQYRWLIVTMVAA
+53 YVVQYRWLIVMMAAA
-68 GLVAGV
+68 GLIAGIV
-74 IVTMMQ
+74 VTMMQ

-101 DIEVIS
+101 DIEVVS
-107 ENADVRA
+107 ESSDLRA
-114 FLTAREKLKSRALAQ
+114 FQTAREKLKSRALAQ

-148 SFSLGNIFYR
+148 NFSLSNIFYR

-166 STEEKTPEQR
+166 SIEEKTPEER
-176 EAIAIGRILT
+176 EKIAIGRVMK
-186 DLTVNLVPNTSL
+186 DLTVTLVTNTSL
-198 LSITFV
+198 LSIAFA
-204 DQKPKYASD
+204 DQNPKYASD
-213 VANQVAQSFIDQRL
+213 IANQVAQSFIDQRL

-254 SEEELVAYAKDA
+254 SEEDLVAYAKDV

-273 DKSLI
+273 AKSLI

-291 AIQDRLDAGRVV
+291 AIQERLDAGRMV

-309 RGSSLAPVL
+309 RGASLGPVL

-324 KLSDK
+324 KITDK

-353 LQSQIKE
+353 LQAQIKE
-360 LQRLYNNGVLAITDS
+360 LQRLYDNGVLTITDS
-375 LRLKYQEAQ
+375 LRQKYQEAQ
-384 NKEADLRSKLA
+384 NKEADLKSKLA

-400 QVVFNDKNIKYTILK
+400 QVIFNDKNIKYTILK

-445 AAIADFATQPDSPYS
+445 AAIVDFATQPNNPYS
-460 PRLSINLAI
+460 PRLSINLAV

-478 ASIIYVIEL
+478 ASIIYIIEL

-495 EQIEKELGLAVLGIL
+495 EQIEKELGLAMLGIL
-510 PVVDER
+510 PLVDDR
-516 ELMTSI
+516 ELIASI
-522 ADQKSGLSEAYRS
+522 TDQKSGLSEAYRS

-546 GAPRSLVVTS
+546 GAPRSLLVTS

-612 VRKEDLTSIFRATKY
+612 VRKEDLASIFRATKY

-659 KRFDLVIIDAPPI
+659 KRFDLVIIDAPPV

-695 QVTRKSAKAALKR
+695 QVTRKSAKTALKR

-735 KYMNYQYYNYGTETG
+735 KYMNYQYYDYGTST
-750 NPKIEGKV
+750 PKIEGKV
-758 DDGASQ
+758 DDGADQ
-764 HAYAKSPA
+764 PAFAKSPA
-772 FSRLVRRVR
+772 FRRLVRRIR
-781 SSVGGFLDRAKSIS
+781 SSVGGFVDRAKSVS

>member
-1 MLDRNRQHQIAG
+1 MLDRNRQHQLPG
-13 PGHGQALSADLY
+13 PGNGQALSADLY
-25 YDGAQNYS
+25 YEGGQYYNA
-33 PYGRDY
+33 YGRDA
-39 SEQEQ
+39 ERDDT
-44 GFNPLKLLF
+44 FNPIKLFF
-53 YAVQYRWLIVTMVAA
+53 YVVQYRWLIVTMAVA
-68 GLVAGV
+68 GLVAGLT
-74 IVTMMQ
+74 VTMMQ

-86 TTQLEVLVPSAKVFQ
+86 TSQLEVLVPSAKVFQ
-101 DIEVIS
+101 DIEVVS
-107 ENADVRA
+107 ENSDLRA
-114 FLTAREKLKSRALAQ
+114 FQTAREKLKSRALAQ

-148 SFSLGNIFYR
+148 SFSLANIFYR

-166 STEEKTPEQR
+166 SIEEKTPEQR
-176 EAIAIGRILT
+176 EAIAIDRILN
-186 DLTVNLVPNTSL
+186 DLTVNLVTNTSL

-213 VANQVAQSFIDQRL
+213 IANQVAQSFIDQRL

-232 TSDLARQFIQEQVL
+232 TSDLARQFIQDQVL

-266 GITITGD
+266 GITVTGD

-278 GSNIEALNTALAT
+278 SSNIEALNAALAA
-291 AIQDRLDAGRVV
+291 AIQDRLDASRVV

-309 RGSSLAPVL
+309 RGASLSQVL
-318 ESEGLQ
+318 ESKGLQ
-324 KLSDK
+324 ALSEK
-329 LADLTSQYQQKLGI
+329 LADLTGQYQQKLGI
-343 LKPGFPEMQQ
+343 MKPGFPEMQQ

-360 LQRLYNNGVLAITDS
+360 LQRVYTNGVLAITDS
-375 LRLKYQEAQ
+375 LRLRYQQAQ
-384 NKEADLRSKLA
+384 NKEEDLKAKLA

-400 QVVFNDKNIKYTILK
+400 QVEFNDKNIQYTILK
-415 REVDSNRSQYDN
+415 REVDSNRSQYDS
-427 LIAKLNE
+427 LVAKLNE

-445 AAIADFATQPDSPYS
+445 AAIVDFAVEPDRPYS
-460 PRLSINLAI
+460 PRLSINLVV
-469 ALALFLALS
+469 ALVLFLAFG
-478 ASIIYVIEL
+478 ASTIYVIEL

-495 EQIEKELGLAVLGIL
+495 EQIEKELGLAILGIL
-510 PVVDER
+510 PLVDDR
-516 ELMTSI
+516 ELVANIS
-522 ADQKSGLSEAYRS
+522 DQKSGLSEAYRS

-546 GAPRSLVVTS
+546 GAPRSLLVTS

-568 KLGQDFAALGARVLI
+568 KLGQDFAALGARVLL

-612 VRKEDLTSIFRATKY
+612 VRKEDLASIFRSTKY

-659 KRFDLVIIDAPPI
+659 KRFDLVIIDAPPV
-672 VGLSDAPILSRLAE
+672 VGLSDSPILSRLAE

-695 QVTRKSAKAALKR
+695 QVTRKSAKTALKR

-735 KYMNYQYYNYGTETG
+735 KYMNYQYYNYGTST
-750 NPKIEGKV
+750 PKIEGRV
-758 DDGASQ
+758 DDGAAEP
-764 HAYAKSPA
+764 AYAKA
-772 FSRLVRRVR
+772 ATFKRLVRRIR
-781 SSVGGFLDRAKSIS
+781 SGVSSFVDRTQSSS

>member
-1 MLDRNRQHQIAG
+1 M
-13 PGHGQALSADLY
+13 SSDLY
-25 YDGAQNYS
+25 YDGGQNYS
-33 PYGRDY
+33 PYGRDA
-39 SEQEQ
+39 EQDQ

-53 YAVQYRWLIVTMVAA
+53 YAVHYRWLIAMMMAA

-74 IVTMMQ
+74 VVTMMQ

-101 DIEVIS
+101 DIEVVS
-107 ENADVRA
+107 ESSDIRA
-114 FLTAREKLKSRALAQ
+114 FQTAREKLKSRALAQ

-148 SFSLGNIFYR
+148 DFSISNIFYR
-158 AFGISKSP
+158 AFRISKAP
-166 STEEKTPEQR
+166 SIEEKTPEQR
-176 EAIAIGRILT
+176 EAIAIKRVLS
-186 DLTVNLVPNTSL
+186 DLTVNLVTNTSL
-198 LSITFV
+198 LSITFL

-213 VANQVAQSFIDQRL
+213 VANQVAQSYIDQRL
-227 DQTSE
+227 DQTSA

-254 SEEELVAYAKDA
+254 SEEDLVAYARDA
-266 GITITGD
+266 GITITGS

-278 GSNIEALNTALAT
+278 GTNIEALNAALQTAT
-291 AIQDRLDAGRVV
+291 QERSDAGSVV

-309 RGSSLAPVL
+309 RGASLGPVL
-318 ESEGLQ
+318 ESKGLQ
-324 KLSDK
+324 VLSDK
-329 LADLTSQYQQKLGI
+329 LADLNSQYQQKLGI

-353 LQSQIKE
+353 LQAQIRE
-360 LQRLYNNGVLAITDS
+360 LQRVYNNGVLAISDS

-384 NKEADLRSKLA
+384 NKEADLRTKLVD
-395 EMEKQ
+395 MERQ
-400 QVVFNDKNIKYTILK
+400 QVDFNDKNIKYTILK
-415 REVDSNRSQYDN
+415 REVDSNRSQYDS

-445 AAIADFATQPDSPYS
+445 AAIVDFATQPTAPYS

-469 ALALFLALS
+469 ALALFMAIS
-478 ASIIYVIEL
+478 SSIIYVIEL

-495 EQIEKELGLAVLGIL
+495 EQIEKELGLAMLGIL
-510 PVVDER
+510 PHVDDR
-516 ELMTSI
+516 ELIASI
-522 ADQKSGLSEAYRS
+522 ADHKSGLSEAYRS

-546 GAPRSLVVTS
+546 GAPRSLLVTS
-556 SEPSEGKSTTSF
+556 SEPAEGKSTTAF
-568 KLGQDFAALGARVLI
+568 KLGQDFAALGARVLL

-612 VRKEDLTSIFRATKY
+612 VRKEDLAGLFRSTKY

-644 LLSSPKMALIVTNLG
+644 LLSSPKMALIVTNLS
-659 KRFDLVIIDAPPI
+659 KRYDLVIIDAPPI

-686 GTLMVISTN
+686 GTLMVVSTK
-695 QVTRKSAKAALKR
+695 QVTRKSAKTALKR

-735 KYMNYQYYNYGTETG
+735 KYMNYQYYNYGTSA
-750 NPKIEGKV
+750 PKLEGKV
-758 DDGASQ
+758 DDGADQPTRPRSSTFR
-764 HAYAKSPA
+764 H
-772 FSRLVRRVR
+772 LVRRIR
-781 SSVGGFLDRAKSIS
+781 SSISGFVDRAKSTP

>member
-1 MLDRNRQHQIAG
+1 MLDRNRQPQIAG
-13 PGHGQALSADLY
+13 PGYGQALSADLY

-39 SEQEQ
+39 AAQDE
-44 GFNPLKLLF
+44 GFNPLRLLF
-53 YAVQYRWLIVTMVAA
+53 YVIQYRWLIVMMAVA

-101 DIEVIS
+101 DIEVVS
-107 ENADVRA
+107 ENSDVRA

-135 GLSEKPDFLFPTP
+135 GLAEKPDFLFPTP
-148 SFSLGNIFYR
+148 SFSIGNIFYR
-158 AFGISKSP
+158 AFGISKSL
-166 STEEKTPEQR
+166 SIQEKTPEER
-176 EAIAIGRILT
+176 EGMAIKRVLD
-186 DLTVNLVPNTSL
+186 DLTVNLVTNTSL

-266 GITITGD
+266 GITVTG

-291 AIQDRLDAGRVV
+291 AIQERLDAGRMV
-303 DQIDKG
+303 DQVDKG
-309 RGSSLAPVL
+309 RGASLGPVL

-324 KLSDK
+324 KLSEK

-375 LRLKYQEAQ
+375 LRLKFQEAQ
-384 NKEADLRSKLA
+384 NKEADLKAKLT
-395 EMEKQ
+395 ELEKQ
-400 QVVFNDKNIKYTILK
+400 QIVFNDKNIKYTILK
-415 REVDSNRSQYDN
+415 REVDSNRSQYDG

-445 AAIADFATQPDSPYS
+445 AAVVDFATRPLSPYS

-469 ALALFLALS
+469 ALALFMALS
-478 ASIIYVIEL
+478 ASIIYIVEL

-495 EQIEKELGLAVLGIL
+495 EQIEKELGLAMLGIL
-510 PVVDER
+510 PLVDDR
-516 ELMTSI
+516 ELIASI

-546 GAPRSLVVTS
+546 GAPRSLLVTS

-568 KLGQDFAALGARVLI
+568 KLGQDFAALGAKVLL

-598 LDNTIGLSNLLTNT
+598 LDNAIGLSNLLTNT
-612 VRKEDLTSIFRATKY
+612 VRKEDLAGIFRATKY

-644 LLSSPKMALIVTNLG
+644 LLSSPKMALIITNLG
-659 KRFDLVIIDAPPI
+659 KRFDLVIIDAPPV
-672 VGLSDAPILSRLAE
+672 VGLSDAPILGRLAE

-695 QVTRKSAKAALKR
+695 QVTRKSAKTALKR
-708 LRAAGANVVGAA
+708 LRAAGANVIGAA
-720 MSKFAVNKFDYNYAY
+720 MSKFQVNKFDYNYAY
-735 KYMNYQYYNYGTETG
+735 KYMNSQYYEYGTNT
-750 NPKIEGKV
+750 PKIEGKV
-758 DDGASQ
+758 DGGAGQ
-764 HAYAKSPA
+764 PAHAKSPA
-772 FSRLVRRVR
+772 FRRLVRRLR
-781 SSVGGFLDRAKSIS
+781 SGVDGFVDRAKSSS